1 MMALI
6 AIFNVEAA
14 GQDMKVQYSQFTCDF
29 PGFRDP
35 FLFSILEKGKG
46 RFNNIDVFVIVAK
59 HPSRKKY
66 YLIHFIERTPT
77 GNMTL
82 TTIFYDWTAFQFKAA
97 GFSNQVQHLRFSRK
111 ASAGVL

>member
-1 MMALI
+1 MKRVIAMMALI

-66 YLIHFIERTPT
+66 HLIHFIERTRWI
-77 GNMTL
+77 L
-82 TTIFYDWTAFQFKAA
+82 K
-97 GFSNQVQHLRFSRK
+97 S
-111 ASAGVL
+111 SATPEVLEEGLGGCFIEIGRAHV